1 MEEKLEKIISGI
13 RFGLG
18 SQGIWT
24 PELEQILLDEIMA
37 QINQNYLLDEVIE
50 KMIKKGYGKNFM
62 NGDLVVAMIKDV
74 LEILENKETLR
85 SQLFIGKVSEIIGVY
100 KTIQLLKEVN
110 NEIK

>member
-1 MEEKLEKIISGI
+1 MCRNLKQKVMKEKIISGI

-74 LEILENKETLR
+74 LEIIENKKL
-85 SQLFIGKVSEIIGVY
+85 
-100 KTIQLLKEVN
+100 
-110 NEIK
+110 